1 MTRQLMLSQ
10 VNVHLLDE
18 GSTLTL
24 EQLCRACAADAALI
38 AELVE
43 EGILTPQGQALEAW
57 TFSGTNLKHASIAL
71 RLQRDLGVNWP
82 GVALALQLMDELEE
96 LRAALHRGANAP

>member
-10 VNVHLLDE
+10 VHVHLLDE
-18 GSTLTL
+18 GSALTL

-38 AELVE
+38 QELVD
-43 EGILTPQGQALEAW
+43 EGILSPQGQAVEGW
-57 TFSGTNLKHASIAL
+57 TFSGTHLKHASIAL

-82 GVALALQLMDELEE
+82 GVALALQLMDEVEE
-96 LRAALHRGANAP
+96 LRAALRQQASAS

>member
-18 GSTLTL
+18 GCSLTL
-24 EQLCRACAADAALI
+24 EQLCRACEADAALI

-43 EGILTPQGQALEAW
+43 EGILTPEGPAVESW
-57 TFSGTNLKHASIAL
+57 TFSGTHLRHASIAL

-82 GVALALQLMDELEE
+82 GVALVLQLMDELEA
-96 LRAALHRGANAP
+96 LRQQTRSA